1 MNRMDLTHT
10 IQIHNQHASLEISIS
25 ITHAQLLAHIL
36 SANTILHI
44 EIADEVDIQHCG
56 DSIIAHFRIE
66 QFGNITIHYKI
77 AIQVQ
82 QL

>member
-1 MNRMDLTHT
+1 M
-10 IQIHNQHASLEISIS
+10 
-25 ITHAQLLAHIL
+25 QLLAHIL
-36 SANTILHI
+36 GANTILHI
-44 EIADEVDIQHCG
+44 EIADEVDIRHCG